1 MGNEKLRIAV
11 VSPDKCK
18 PIKCNLEC
26 KIYCPVVRMGKI
38 CIDVKK
44 KDKKAE
50 ISENLCIG
58 ETRPKN
64 PKHAT
69 HAKEFLA
76 KMAKSH

>member
-44 KDKKAE
+44 KIKRQKFQRIYALDVVFVLK
-50 ISENLCIG
+50 NVLL
-58 ETRPKN
+58 RP
-64 PKHAT
+64 
-69 HAKEFLA
+69 
-76 KMAKSH
+76 